1 MCARTCGLL
10 DTKEKMLDE
19 FENKIIKG
27 DANR

>member
-1 MCARTCGLL
+1 MCTRACGLL